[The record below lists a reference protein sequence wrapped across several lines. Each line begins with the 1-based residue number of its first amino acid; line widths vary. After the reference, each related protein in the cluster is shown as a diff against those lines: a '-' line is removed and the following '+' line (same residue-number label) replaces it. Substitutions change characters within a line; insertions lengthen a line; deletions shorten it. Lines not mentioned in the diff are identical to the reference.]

1 MGRKKKTRARY
12 LHRVTSRL
20 ESPGTPPL
28 KLSDAE
34 EKEPEE
40 AARRKPWMGNLA
52 SSSSPTSARTNNA
65 HEERSRGVDRSSD
78 VRGLYK
84 PQDYGISPR
93 RTNGTR
99 QSSGCLPSGAKGF
112 EPFAGWPAQLCLE
125 MRTISALN
133 LQPTLPSAGIKL
145 EIRRKSHQLKRHYL
159 ARVDELKAEF
169 PGRWSKDSKLEPL
182 EVNSDSGSVA
192 SSDAA
197 HRFLQFASRCDSS
210 ENEPLPESD
219 VPTCHSLT
227 LEIHDGDESVGSS
240 SVAEPAIGRCAGA
253 AQDEYACLTESKHA
267 VPSFLTEDPT
277 DSDSDSSDEVPCDAD
292 LPNTDDA
299 RLAWVTWL
307 KRGA

>member
-1 MGRKKKTRARY
+1 
-12 LHRVTSRL
+12 
-20 ESPGTPPL
+20 
-28 KLSDAE
+28 
-34 EKEPEE
+34 
-40 AARRKPWMGNLA
+40 MGNLV

-84 PQDYGISPR
+84 PEDFGRSPQ

-99 QSSGCLPSGAKGF
+99 QSSRCLPSGANGF
-112 EPFAGWPAQLCLE
+112 KPFAFKPFAGWPAP
-125 MRTISALN
+125 MRQDMKTISALN
-133 LQPTLPSAGIKL
+133 LQPTYKWIS
-145 EIRRKSHQLKRHYL
+145 RRKSHQPKPQSL
-159 ARVDELKAEF
+159 ARVDELKKVEF
-169 PGRWSKDSKLEPL
+169 PGRRSKDSKPEPL

-192 SSDAA
+192 SSNAA
-197 HRFLQFASRCDSS
+197 LSFLQLACLCDSS

-227 LEIHDGDESVGSS
+227 LERDDGDESVGSS
-240 SVAEPAIGRCAGA
+240 SVAEPAIGRRAGA

-277 DSDSDSSDEVPCDAD
+277 DRDSDSSDEVPCDAD